1 MESYRIKSII
11 GEIADGIEALIE
23 RKVIRQD
30 SDIILYG
37 LERHSFAMRTILANL
52 GYHNIEG
59 YISNNEAL
67 VAQYQFDI
75 KNFACRFLNREEDA
89 INVWGVEERLQPF
102 DDGALVLVASEKY
115 AEAKSRLE
123 ALGYEENRHFY
134 IVYDFEEKELE
145 ALFAGMKKM
154 SLPEIHQTEKEIL
167 AYVDG
172 QCRKHGLRYWVC
184 GGTLLGTI
192 RHKGFIPWDDD
203 IDIFLPWRDYQK
215 LIEVFEETENYSM
228 LGFGTSE
235 VNEFPDPFAKVVDKR
250 TLIDEN
256 IGTVRKVNPLS
267 IDVFPLVGMPDGGE
281 ERKLFF
287 AGYKELNRSI
297 WQAFYASNGKTDVFP
312 VWYEKQKAYLSRYD
326 FDQSDYVGV
335 LGTAYWEKDCTTR
348 QVYEKTLRMPFEDME
363 VNVAAG
369 YKEYL
374 DHLYGSDWMQIP
386 EESKRKTHH
395 TVNAYRGS

>member
-1 MESYRIKSII
+1 M
-11 GEIADGIEALIE
+11 
-23 RKVIRQD
+23 
-30 SDIILYG
+30 
-37 LERHSFAMRTILANL
+37 
-52 GYHNIEG
+52 
-59 YISNNEAL
+59 
-67 VAQYQFDI
+67 
-75 KNFACRFLNREEDA
+75 
-89 INVWGVEERLQPF
+89 
-102 DDGALVLVASEKY
+102 
-115 AEAKSRLE
+115 
-123 ALGYEENRHFY
+123 
-134 IVYDFEEKELE
+134 
-145 ALFAGMKKM
+145 
-154 SLPEIHQTEKEIL
+154 
-167 AYVDG
+167 DG

-256 IGTVRKVNPLS
+256 IGTVRKVNPLF
-267 IDVFPLVGMPDGGE
+267 IDVFPLVGMPDDAE
-281 ERKLFF
+281 ERSLFF

-312 VWYEKQKAYLSRYD
+312 MWYEKQKAYLSRYD